1 MLRVT
6 LPLALPGVAAGG
18 LFVLLD
24 SAKELTTTLLL
35 KPTGMDTLSTAMW
48 STTNGEVL
56 DFTAAAPYGVAL
68 ILVGVVP
75 AYLLARRTL
84 QLVA

>member
-1 MLRVT
+1 M
-6 LPLALPGVAAGG
+6 
-18 LFVLLD
+18 FVLLD

-35 KPTGMDTLSTAMW
+35 VPTGMKTLSTALW

-68 ILVGVVP
+68 ILVGAVP

-84 QLVA
+84 QLTA